1 MEERIRLLRE
11 NIDAE
16 WKRIDENDYI
26 NDNPIRRMQLEIE
39 LLEHG
44 CQVDQDHHGLLV
56 NQKFIVA
63 VSKNKWCVK
72 GKYVW
77 YRYKDVQTFVSK
89 YIS

>member
-1 MEERIRLLRE
+1 MEERIKTLRE

-16 WKRIDENDYI
+16 LHRIADNDVF
-26 NDNPIRRMQLEIE
+26 NDNPIRRMELEIE
-39 LLEHG
+39 LLQRG

-77 YRYKDVQTFVSK
+77 YRYKDVQTFVEK
-89 YIS
+89 YVN